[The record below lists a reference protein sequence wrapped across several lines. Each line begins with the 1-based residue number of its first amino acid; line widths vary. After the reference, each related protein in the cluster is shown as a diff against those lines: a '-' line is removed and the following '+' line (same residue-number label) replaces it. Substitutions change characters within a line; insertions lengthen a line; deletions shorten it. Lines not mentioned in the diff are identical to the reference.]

1 MADRTAVVEQIQAIA
16 ERVAA
21 SEGLEIVDVQLLG
34 GGGTRVL
41 RVFIDKAP
49 GAIQKPVVVDETGEG
64 DAEQPDGIGV
74 SHGDCETMS
83 HQLGT
88 ILDIEDI
95 IPGGKYTLEVSSPG
109 VERKLSRARDFERF
123 AGQKVKVILREPV
136 ESKNQWVGTI
146 SSFSDG
152 IITLE
157 PEPGKTIQFPL
168 EQVEKANL
176 KFEW

>member
-1 MADRTAVVEQIQAIA
+1 MESGRKPTFLFLKEIMADRTAVVEKIQALA

-41 RVFIDKAP
+41 RLFIDKP
-49 GAIQKPVVVDETGEG
+49 E
-64 DAEQPDGIGV
+64 GV
-74 SHGDCETMS
+74 SHADCELMSQQVGTM
-83 HQLGT
+83 
-88 ILDIEDI
+88 LDIEDI

-109 VERKLSRARDFERF
+109 VERKLSRPHDFERF
-123 AGQKVKVILREPV
+123 TGKKIKVTLREKV
-136 ESKNQWVGTI
+136 EDKNHWMGI
-146 SSFSDG
+146 LSDFSNG

-157 PEPGKTIQFPL
+157 AAPDKTIQFPL